1 MQVHTH
7 SAISD
12 FKTIH
17 YLGLI
22 ETTPFFNGQSA
33 YGEPIHT
40 KYSAPLS
47 TITNISSMHISSLSI
62 LYLLLFICLISFISS
77 HTPI

>member
-1 MQVHTH
+1 MQIHTH
-7 SAISD
+7 YTIID

-47 TITNISSMHISSLSI
+47 TI
-62 LYLLLFICLISFISS
+62 
-77 HTPI
+77 